1 MWSPPTQCPL
11 LNLVF
16 SDTRRGKNHD
26 EMITAV
32 GGNIDVFFAYF
43 KSNNDMVA
51 YMYIN
56 TYDGTHTESI
66 KSIKFNSLQLPNN
79 IIHLVFRRL

>member
-1 MWSPPTQCPL
+1 
-11 LNLVF
+11 
-16 SDTRRGKNHD
+16 
-26 EMITAV
+26 MITAV

-51 YMYIN
+51 YMHIN
-56 TYDGTHTESI
+56 TYVGTHTKSI
-66 KSIKFNSLQLPNN
+66 KSIKFNSLQWPNN